1 LKLGQ
6 EIRKD
11 YDPVARRNHVT
22 PDFSFVEHKIPS
34 KASLDYHN
42 YPQTDSSA
50 KRPRKDVDQ
59 SADKVKKVIRMNN
72 GEAHNIHNK
81 ENKTPVNSI
90 EFEKMRK
97 ERDLLQEKLNY
108 IENMIMNNQENKT
121 DSELIQELRSCF
133 VIQGVDNGYERFD
146 EMGHH
151 EEENLLQSGKSEN
164 REVVMLIEGES
175 I

>member
-11 YDPVARRNHVT
+11 YDPVARRGGVQ

-42 YPQTDSSA
+42 YPQTESA
-50 KRPRKDVDQ
+50 KRTRKDIDQ

-72 GEAHNIHNK
+72 GEAHNVHNK

-90 EFEKMRK
+90 EFERMRK
-97 ERDLLQEKLNY
+97 ERDELQQKLNY
-108 IENMIMNNQENKT
+108 IENMVMNNQDKS
-121 DSELIQELRSCF
+121 DSDLVQEIRSCF
-133 VIQGVDNGYERFD
+133 VIQGVDHGYERFD
-146 EMGHH
+146 QIGHSD
-151 EEENLLQSGKSEN
+151 EENLLQSGSNK
-164 REVVMLIEGES
+164 EVLMLIEGES